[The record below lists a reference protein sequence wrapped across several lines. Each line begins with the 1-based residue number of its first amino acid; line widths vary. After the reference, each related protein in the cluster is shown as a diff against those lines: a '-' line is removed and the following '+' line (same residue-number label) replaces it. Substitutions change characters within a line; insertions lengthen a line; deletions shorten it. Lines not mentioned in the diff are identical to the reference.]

1 MGGVCRSHENTKL
14 FCRKDFG
21 ILRGPGISPHGYQ
34 GTTIWVLTSARSKQ
48 PTHNGQRSVQAQIP
62 SVQASGPPES
72 SGSGSF
78 FWTHQSAFW
87 WLHLLKDSSRYDH
100 TAVGITS
107 MNDRVRGWLC
117 PSGGQ
122 VWRKVSLWGGVHLDG
137 SSVLLALPHDQWK
150 CKLESLRFTHWG
162 DHHDRGSQ
170 AEPWWMVTL
179 YTVELQ
185 MELVRRH
192 LPTPADDLSPSL
204 LWEDTWK
211 VREAVPLTRQGGTV
225 RWLKQSRS
233 SAAPRHLVEMQ
244 ISDWRSRRCRSVHLV
259 ISSDLG

>member
-72 SGSGSF
+72 TGSGSF
-78 FWTHQSAFW
+78 FWTHQSALW

-107 MNDRVRGWLC
+107 MHDRVHGWLSITKRETISLQKPQLPC
-117 PSGGQ
+117 LLHHPYYVHLKEHKAGLCAEWPRWAHEPTTGQKEQLAAHNSCGYPWSYRAAARGGQ
-122 VWRKVSLWGGVHLDG
+122 RGCRKLP
-137 SSVLLALPHDQWK
+137 VLS
-150 CKLESLRFTHWG
+150 E
-162 DHHDRGSQ
+162 
-170 AEPWWMVTL
+170 VT
-179 YTVELQ
+179 
-185 MELVRRH
+185 
-192 LPTPADDLSPSL
+192 
-204 LWEDTWK
+204 
-211 VREAVPLTRQGGTV
+211 
-225 RWLKQSRS
+225 
-233 SAAPRHLVEMQ
+233 
-244 ISDWRSRRCRSVHLV
+244 
-259 ISSDLG
+259 